1 MVNVEKDKKIFSFYN
16 TCRQETKGM
25 EVIIYP
31 WNMNAMYS
39 GLSVKISYYLIS
51 PSKKEGLLFTVL
63 VFDFPLER
71 HVFSRKDILS
81 KRMFL
86 QRYG

>member
-1 MVNVEKDKKIFSFYN
+1 
-16 TCRQETKGM
+16 
-25 EVIIYP
+25 
-31 WNMNAMYS
+31 MNAMYS

>member
-1 MVNVEKDKKIFSFYN
+1 
-16 TCRQETKGM
+16 
-25 EVIIYP
+25 
-31 WNMNAMYS
+31 MNAMYS
-39 GLSVKISYYLIS
+39 GLSVKIYYLIS

-86 QRYG
+86 QSYG